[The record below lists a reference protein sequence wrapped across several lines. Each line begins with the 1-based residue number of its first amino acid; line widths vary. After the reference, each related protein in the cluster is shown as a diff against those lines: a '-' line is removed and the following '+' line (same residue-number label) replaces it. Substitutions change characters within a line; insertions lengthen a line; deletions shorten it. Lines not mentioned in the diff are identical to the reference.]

1 MTESKSLGNYVFL
14 KYLIKELLLYFF
26 IAFIF
31 FFMVFFV
38 NTILLVAEDLLK
50 NKVPMWDV
58 MRLLVCYFPSV
69 IAQSSPYATFVG
81 FLMCLGR
88 MMTDNEILVVRASG
102 FPFHYIAVPVVVLGL
117 LISLLSFGVNDYLLP
132 LGSIKAT
139 KISKEIF
146 SATPLVQLESNS
158 IKNMGGSKIVIGQ
171 VDDRN
176 ISDIV
181 FFQTDRNGND
191 RLIIAENSE
200 VLNTKISGVLMQLQ
214 LGNPKIISFKNHQN
228 KNYEVIDSDE
238 TLLNIFDTTV
248 FSSSNGVLNP
258 DQMTSYDLGKEM
270 RRMKKENNTEKRIM
284 NSYKMIY
291 NRKFSIPFSSLF
303 FSILAFS
310 IAFLFGKHNGLTIGL
325 IIGLFI
331 CVLNWAMLIL
341 GQSFS
346 VRNGFDGFLAMWIPN
361 FILGGAGVLMYL
373 RVLKK

>member
-270 RRMKKENNTEKRIM
+270 RKMKKENNTEKRIM

>member
-200 VLNTKISGVLMQLQ
+200 VLDTKISGVLMQLQ

-270 RRMKKENNTEKRIM
+270 RKMKKENNTEKRIM

>member
-200 VLNTKISGVLMQLQ
+200 VLDTKISGVLMQLQ